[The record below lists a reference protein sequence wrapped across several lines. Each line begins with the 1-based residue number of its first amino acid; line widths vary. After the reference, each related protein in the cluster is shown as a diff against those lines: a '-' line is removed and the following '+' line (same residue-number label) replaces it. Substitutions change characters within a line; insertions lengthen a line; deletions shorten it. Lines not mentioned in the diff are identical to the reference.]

1 MKCPIKAATV
11 TRSNAWERY
20 IVTVDE
26 CAADILGLDDLEYI
40 FNNGLNARDFA
51 ADLQAQLDAAYADA
65 C

>member
-26 CAADILGLDDLEYI
+26 CAGDILGLEDLEYT
-40 FNNGLNARDFA
+40 FANGLNARDFVN
-51 ADLQAQLDAAYADA
+51 DLQEQLDAAYADA